1 MLDRMMDIL
10 MAVSLNHLP
19 EDDYETQEVNVGF
32 GRGDLTCFYFSADLT
47 LEFLY

>member
-19 EDDYETQEVNVGF
+19 EDDYETPRSECGIWERRSNV
-32 GRGDLTCFYFSADLT
+32 
-47 LEFLY
+47 FLFLRRLDS